1 MIIFTKAYENLRTH
15 KNAEYVESLSANI
28 KRKLSQITGQQ
39 YGMFTGEF
47 NDRQNPSVSF
57 NLFTLVD
64 VVWLE
69 FAKRRHL
76 LESNMYKK
84 TFNDDITKDVLSI
97 MTSHKNPSFVIPW
110 ELISGDSDL
119 KLFSRY
125 MMFAK
130 YQTIV
135 ESFTNDKIIRYLD
148 YCAFN
153 QKALFNFV
161 ESYKDIIDVNA
172 MRDRSFIYEYFFT
185 KSNIKRNNVVSSI
198 KTEIKNK
205 PIAPQYTNNFNDD
218 DVMNNENNISKKISI
233 PSDSANA
240 IYKDRND
247 MLMQTNKSKS
257 NIPNTKYTKKTNATV
272 TSKPNPSDNAVKPKI
287 ASDENNDKKPT
298 SVFNHDTKD
307 VFAKLT
313 EISKYIDKLENV
325 NPKYKNPISIISAIK
340 DFDNQKVKIADLVCY
355 IGLKYVDDSLDNVLA
370 DMYTIV
376 YTGALYHNNGEEYS
390 FIITRRV
397 CDGKLYLF
405 DKNDMKYFIVIEI

>member
-1 MIIFTKAYENLRTH
+1 MFIFTKAYENLRTH

-39 YGMFTGEF
+39 YGMFAGELK
-47 NDRQNPSVSF
+47 DRENPNVSF

-125 MMFAK
+125 MMFGK
-130 YQTIV
+130 YLNII
-135 ESFTNDKIIRYLD
+135 ESFTINKIVRYLD

-161 ESYKDIIDVNA
+161 ESYRVIIDVNA
-172 MRDRSFIYEYFFT
+172 MIDRSFIFEYFFT
-185 KSNIKRNNVVSSI
+185 KSNIKRNNADPDI
-198 KTEIKNK
+198 KTEIKKK
-205 PIAPQYTNNFNDD
+205 PIAHQSTNNFNEEN
-218 DVMNNENNISKKISI
+218 VMNNNNNVSKKIGTPRYSTNVI
-233 PSDSANA
+233 G
-240 IYKDRND
+240 KDRKD
-247 MLMQTNKSKS
+247 MLAHTNEPNS
-257 NIPNTKYTKKTNATV
+257 NNPNTKDAKKTNATV
-272 TSKPNPSDNAVKPKI
+272 TPKPNPADNAVKPTI

-298 SVFNHDTKD
+298 SAFNHDTKD

-340 DFDNQKVKIADLVCY
+340 DFDSQKVKIADLVCY